1 MKSKVVTFS
10 VDEDLYRKFSSLV
23 KGEGRNYSEVIS
35 DEIRNCLGERK
46 VFSGTDKDKRDI
58 LRAVHIPKDLWEKY
72 SIFLIKEGRTK
83 ADQIRG
89 IIEEYVRG
97 NENVVLGEDTA
108 Y

>member
-72 SIFLIKEGRTK
+72 SIFLIK